1 MMGRGGG
8 SPPVKRKNAGQHL
21 VPRGEHGTFIHTND
35 ATEEKMKIVTENNAS
50 FDIIYTIWLN

>member
-1 MMGRGGG
+1 M
-8 SPPVKRKNAGQHL
+8 KRKNAGQHL